1 MQKDKLKQNLAQYLG
16 KRKNIFFHYKGRVS
30 LYAILKAMEIEEGDE
45 VIIPAYTCVVVPNPI
60 IYAGAKPVYVDID
73 PDTYNMNTD
82 LLEKAITSKT
92 KVIVCQN
99 TYGLSSG
106 IEQIIDIAKKH
117 KLYTIEDCTHGF
129 GGQYHGKPNGT
140 YCDASFFSM
149 QWNKPF
155 SSGVG
160 GFALINNPSL
170 LEPMRQLEAEKIPVS
185 LSEKMNLKILY
196 FIRRYLLTNFT
207 YFTFMRLYRWLSKN
221 NMVVGSSSGEE
232 ISSVK
237 KPKRFFK
244 NYSNVQA
251 KEALRNLKNF
261 DDVLLRR
268 KKNARVYTD
277 FLSET
282 GKNHVSVDL
291 FDDHAFLKYPLR
303 VIDRDRFFHLAEKA
317 NIPLGD
323 WFFSPIHPV
332 QQDLS
337 AWCFDAKNYPVAV
350 EMAKK
355 VVNLPTDIKTTGKLI
370 QFLKKHIDLI
380 EDEKNSIH

>member
-1 MQKDKLKQNLAQYLG
+1 MSYQKMKNQLSVYLDENS
-16 KRKNIFFHYKGRVS
+16 NIFFHYKGRVS
-30 LYAILKAMEIEEGDE
+30 LYAILKSMGIEEGDE

-106 IEQIIDIAKKH
+106 IEQIIDVAKKH

-129 GGQYHGKPNGT
+129 GGQYHGNPNGT

-185 LSEKMNLKILY
+185 LREKINLKILY
-196 FIRRYLLTNFT
+196 FVRRYLLTNFT
-207 YFTFMRLYRWLSKN
+207 YFTLVKLYRWLSKH

-251 KEALRNLKNF
+251 KEALRNLKGF

-282 GKNHVSVDL
+282 GKNHVSIDL

-323 WFFSPIHPV
+323 WFVSPIHPV

-337 AWCFDAKNYPVAV
+337 AWYFDAENYPVAV

-370 QFLKKHIDLI
+370 QFLKKHIDFI